1 MVEGVAAA
9 VVVVL
14 VLIVVV
20 GDEVELEASVYKKN
34 VVPENCFSEAIFMRI
49 GLSRRHVLLLRATF
63 PGRPIFIQFI
73 PGSGAAAAARWAA
86 ASPGRGSQT
95 SKTSLG
101 WRAARV

>member
-34 VVPENCFSEAIFMRI
+34 VVPEN
-49 GLSRRHVLLLRATF
+49 
-63 PGRPIFIQFI
+63 
-73 PGSGAAAAARWAA
+73 
-86 ASPGRGSQT
+86 
-95 SKTSLG
+95 
-101 WRAARV
+101 